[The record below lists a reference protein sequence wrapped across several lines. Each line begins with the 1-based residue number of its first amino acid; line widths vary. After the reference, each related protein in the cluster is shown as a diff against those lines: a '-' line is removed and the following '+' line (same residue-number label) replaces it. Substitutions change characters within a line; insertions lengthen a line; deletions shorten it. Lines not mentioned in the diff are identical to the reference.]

1 MVTVKMQ
8 IYPRTKVTALLDLQD
23 KGDWLQHKAKP
34 ASVILIIM
42 ACKSIRFPVEKLI
55 YESKSLDFE
64 SFTSIKP
71 G

>member
-8 IYPRTKVTALLDLQD
+8 IHHRTKVTALLDLQD

-42 ACKSIRFPVEKLI
+42 AYKSIRFPVEKLI

-64 SFTSIKP
+64 SFTSVKP